1 MPRGHGAMARPRARN
16 SNGAARRRV
25 RSWLRSQ
32 GRGCWIC
39 RAFGRPDAIDYSLPA
54 GHPLSFEVDELVPF
68 SLGGSATDPRNVDA
82 AHRCCN
88 EWRGNRTVAE
98 VLAIAREGK
107 GGTKSAPA
115 RAEGAVSR
123 DW

>member
-1 MPRGHGAMARPRARN
+1 MPPWHGAMARPRARN
-16 SNGAARRRV
+16 SNGSARRKV
-25 RSWLRSQ
+25 RAWLRAQ

-107 GGTKSAPA
+107 VGPKSAPA
-115 RAEGAVSR
+115 RAEGSVSR
-123 DW
+123 EW